1 MPVSVLA
8 LVQTS
13 VKPRPRKL
21 STTNVAYPHSRRSGP
36 HPNSGVL
43 MPLQPWARMTA
54 GNGPAPDGNLS
65 SPEITTGAGPFPAVI
80 LAHGCSGIR
89 TPELGWGPLLREWG
103 YATFV
108 VDSFRGRG
116 FTDVCTNARTL
127 TGIQRIPDAYGALRF
142 IATHPRID
150 TRRVVLMGF

>member
-65 SPEITTGAGPFPAVI
+65 SPEITTGAPSTAGLIPAPNQ
-80 LAHGCSGIR
+80 ASGAGE
-89 TPELGWGPLLREWG
+89 PEIAGVRLGE
-103 YATFV
+103 
-108 VDSFRGRG
+108 RG
-116 FTDVCTNARTL
+116 FHIAQRRCTSC
-127 TGIQRIPDAYGALRF
+127 
-142 IATHPRID
+142 
-150 TRRVVLMGF
+150 